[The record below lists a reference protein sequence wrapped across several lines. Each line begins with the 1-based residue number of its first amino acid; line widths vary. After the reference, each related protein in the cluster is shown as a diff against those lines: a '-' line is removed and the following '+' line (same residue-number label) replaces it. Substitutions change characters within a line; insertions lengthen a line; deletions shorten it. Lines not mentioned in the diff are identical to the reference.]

1 MVVAIV
7 GVLEEQGGIDQSV
20 LHHWVPFDRIERTK
34 SRKPHGNPH
43 MRGDRAPVGYRIPCA
58 VDTLVT

>member
-34 SRKPHGNPH
+34 VENLTG
-43 MRGDRAPVGYRIPCA
+43 
-58 VDTLVT
+58 TLT